1 MTGLVCKH
9 YAQSISGFT
18 CVCGLSAHWVEVL
31 HYSRVFK
38 LLFYFYLFMFC
49 HASIFLWILSSFAFC
64 FELVCPLDALTCIMQ
79 DNAPP
84 GFPSPCPFIDLVWTH
99 HQIKPCVF
107 RVHIYK
113 MIMPQLVCKT
123 LWEPQMKY
131 VIESNYKE
139 WCSVCQRARLWNL
152 VMQITAAV
160 LFIYMKTVHFPL
172 Y

>member
-9 YAQSISGFT
+9 YTQSVSTLT
-18 CVCGLSAHWVEVL
+18 CVCGLSAPWMEVL
-31 HYSRVFK
+31 HYSRVLK

-49 HASIFLWILSSFAFC
+49 HLGVFLWILSSCLLFWVSLSPWC
-64 FELVCPLDALTCIMQ
+64 TDIYRGS
-79 DNAPP
+79 APA
-84 GFPSPCPFIDLVWTH
+84 GFPSPCPFIDLVWNC
-99 HQIKPCVF
+99 HQIKHCVF

-113 MIMPQLVCKT
+113 MITPQLVCKR

-139 WCSVCQRARLWNL
+139 SCSVCQRACLWNL
-152 VMQITAAV
+152 VMWISAAV
-160 LFIYMKTVHFPL
+160 FFIYMKTAHFPP